1 MTNAL
6 IAVGIVEVA
15 ILAATIWSTSR
26 AFARK
31 RNAEDFPHAL

>member
-1 MTNAL
+1 MTNVL
-6 IAVGIVEVA
+6 IAAGLLEVA

-31 RNAEDFPHAL
+31 RGSKDLPYAL